1 MIAIIVINYR
11 NEERTIRFVREEVS
25 RISAPHEVVVVDNA
39 STAESAAALR
49 KGLPEGCKVL
59 EMKENAGFARGNN
72 AGAALF
78 PEADFY
84 LFANNDIVFTDPSV
98 VDAMA
103 ARLSELPEYGV
114 IGPRVVGTDGK
125 LQSPHPYR
133 SFWHRHVAIYW
144 SNLFLSRKKHAAR
157 FETVATREEGPCY
170 IVSGCFFMAR
180 GEDFRAC
187 GGMDPATF
195 LYAEEAILAER
206 MKRIGRGEW
215 YLPSVSVL
223 HEHEATTAR
232 YFDALKRRQMAFES
246 DCYYYRHYMGTPAW
260 QIAFA
265 KFTYFLK
272 KLFRR

>member
-1 MIAIIVINYR
+1 MVAVIVINYR
-11 NEERTIRFVREEVS
+11 NEEQTIRFVREEVS

-72 AGAALF
+72 AGAAVF

-114 IGPRVVGTDGK
+114 IGPKVVGLDGK

-144 SNLFLSRKKHAAR
+144 SNLYLSRKKHAALY
-157 FETVATREEGPCY
+157 ETVVPRDEGPCY
-170 IVSGCFFMAR
+170 LVSGCFFMAFCFFLLAKCKLIFL
-180 GEDFRAC
+180 DFCA
-187 GGMDPATF
+187 GF
-195 LYAEEAILAER
+195 
-206 MKRIGRGEW
+206 
-215 YLPSVSVL
+215 VV
-223 HEHEATTAR
+223 
-232 YFDALKRRQMAFES
+232 AFNF
-246 DCYYYRHYMGTPAW
+246 CCNVAH
-260 QIAFA
+260 
-265 KFTYFLK
+265 
-272 KLFRR
+272 KLFADFVYGCFVDFYFADSDSVYDFCTLEGFHETRNSPS

>member
-1 MIAIIVINYR
+1 MIAAIVINYKS
-11 NEERTIRFVREEVS
+11 EEKTIAFVREELS
-25 RISAPHEVVVVDNA
+25 KISAPHEVVVVDNG

-59 EMKENAGFARGNN
+59 EMKGNAGFARGNN

-84 LFANNDIVFTDPSV
+84 LFANNDIVFTSSSV
-98 VDAMA
+98 VDDMA
-103 ARLSELPEYGV
+103 ARLSGLPDFGV
-114 IGPRVVGTDGK
+114 IGPRVTGTDGK
-125 LQSPHPYR
+125 QQSPHPYR
-133 SFWHRHVAIYW
+133 TFWHRHVAIYW
-144 SNLFLSRKKHAAR
+144 SNLFMSKAKHKAR
-157 FETVATREEGPCY
+157 FETVPDSPEGPCY
-170 IVSGCFFMAR
+170 LVSGCFFMAR

-206 MKRIGRGEW
+206 MKSIGRGEW
-215 YLPSVSVL
+215 YLPSAGVL

>member
-1 MIAIIVINYR
+1 MVAVIVINYR
-11 NEERTIRFVREEVS
+11 NEEQTIRFVREEVS

-72 AGAALF
+72 AGAAVF

-114 IGPRVVGTDGK
+114 IGPKVVGLDGK

-144 SNLFLSRKKHAAR
+144 SNLYLSRKKHAALY
-157 FETVATREEGPCY
+157 ETVVPRDEGPCY
-170 IVSGCFFMAR
+170 LVSGCFFMAR
-180 GEDFRAC
+180 GEDYRAC

-206 MKRIGRGEW
+206 MKQIGRGEW

-246 DCYYYRHYMGTPAW
+246 DCYYYRNYMGTPRW
-260 QIAFA
+260 QIAAA

>member
-1 MIAIIVINYR
+1 MIAAIVINYKS
-11 NEERTIRFVREEVS
+11 EEKTIAFVREELS
-25 RISAPHEVVVVDNA
+25 KISAPHEVVVVDNG

-59 EMKENAGFARGNN
+59 EMKGNAGFARGNN

-84 LFANNDIVFTDPSV
+84 LFANNDIVFTSSSV
-98 VDAMA
+98 VDDMA
-103 ARLSELPEYGV
+103 ARLSGLPDFGV
-114 IGPRVVGTDGK
+114 IGPRVTGTDGK
-125 LQSPHPYR
+125 QQSPHPYR
-133 SFWHRHVAIYW
+133 TFWHRHVAIYW
-144 SNLFLSRKKHAAR
+144 SNLFMSKAKHKAR
-157 FETVATREEGPCY
+157 FETVPDSPEGPCY
-170 IVSGCFFMAR
+170 LVSGCFFMAR

-206 MKRIGRGEW
+206 MKSIGRGEW

>member
-1 MIAIIVINYR
+1 MIAAIVINYR
-11 NEERTIRFVREEVS
+11 SEEKTIAFVREELS
-25 RISAPHEVVVVDNA
+25 KISAPHEVVVVDNG

-49 KGLPEGCKVL
+49 KGLPEGCRLL
-59 EMKENAGFARGNN
+59 EMKENVGFARGNN

-84 LFANNDIVFTDPSV
+84 LFANNDIVFTSSSV
-98 VDAMA
+98 VDDMA
-103 ARLSELPEYGV
+103 ARLSALPEYGV
-114 IGPRVVGTDGK
+114 IGPRVTGTDGK

-133 SFWHRHVAIYW
+133 TFWHRHVAIYW
-144 SNLFLSRKKHAAR
+144 SNLFMSKAKHKAR
-157 FETVATREEGPCY
+157 FETVPDSPEGPCY
-170 IVSGCFFMAR
+170 LVSGCFFMAR

-206 MKRIGRGEW
+206 MKSIGRGEW

-223 HEHEATTAR
+223 HEHEATTAM
-232 YFDALKRRQMAFES
+232 YFDSLKRRQMAFES
-246 DCYYYRHYMGTPAW
+246 DCYYYRNYMGTPAW
-260 QIAFA
+260 QITFA

>member
-1 MIAIIVINYR
+1 MVAVIVINYR

-25 RISAPHEVVVVDNA
+25 KISAPHEVVVVDNA

-98 VDAMA
+98 VDEMA

-114 IGPRVVGTDGK
+114 IGPRVTGTDGK

-133 SFWHRHVAIYW
+133 SFWRRHVAIYW
-144 SNLFLSRKKHAAR
+144 SNLYLSRAKHAALY
-157 FETVATREEGPCY
+157 ETIPPKEEGPCY

-180 GEDFRAC
+180 GEDYRSC
-187 GGMDPATF
+187 GGMDPSTF

-206 MKRIGRGEW
+206 MSSIGRGEW

-223 HEHEATTAR
+223 HEHEATTAK
-232 YFDALKRRQMAFES
+232 YFDSIKRRQMAFES
-246 DCYYYRHYMGTPAW
+246 DCYYYRNYMGTPRW
-260 QIAFA
+260 QISIAR
-265 KFTYFLK
+265 FTYFLK